1 MQVSELSILPYP
13 RRVILVPPDTTLF
26 IFVSV
31 STEFLDELESVRQQV
46 SLSQG
51 HAQKFQPVAVH
62 CTAGVGRTGTYI
74 AVDYL
79 LEQAEAEGVV
89 DVIGCVNLMRDN
101 RMEMVQTLVSWAQNC
116 FEIL

>member
-51 HAQKFQPVAVH
+51 HAQEFQPVAVH
-62 CTAGVGRTGTYI
+62 CTAGVGRTGVIILTDLMI
-74 AVDYL
+74 ACLLSNQVTSSNVYL
-79 LEQAEAEGVV
+79 K
-89 DVIGCVNLMRDN
+89 I
-101 RMEMVQTLVSWAQNC
+101 NC
-116 FEIL
+116 HAI

>member
-31 STEFLDELESVRQQV
+31 FTEFLDELESVRQQV

-51 HAQKFQPVAVH
+51 HAQEFQPVAVH
-62 CTAGVGRTGTYI
+62 CTAGVGRTGVIILTDLMI
-74 AVDYL
+74 ACLLSNQVTSSNVYL
-79 LEQAEAEGVV
+79 K
-89 DVIGCVNLMRDN
+89 I
-101 RMEMVQTLVSWAQNC
+101 NC
-116 FEIL
+116 HAI